1 MEELV
6 RRVSEQA
13 GISEE
18 QARSAVSTVAE
29 FLKEK
34 VPAPYS
40 SYIDSFMSGEGSGSG
55 GGGLGGIAGG
65 LGGLFGNK

>member
-13 GISEE
+13 GISED

-40 SYIDSFMSGEGSGSG
+40 SYIDSFMSGEGSGG